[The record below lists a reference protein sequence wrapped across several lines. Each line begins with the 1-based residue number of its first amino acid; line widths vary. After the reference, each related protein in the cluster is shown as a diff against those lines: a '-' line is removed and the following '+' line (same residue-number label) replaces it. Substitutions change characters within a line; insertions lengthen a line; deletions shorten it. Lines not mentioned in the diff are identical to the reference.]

1 MTHFGICDILG
12 LNQYKRGIF
21 MSNEKK
27 TRVVVRLELH
37 PEYNELV
44 DKWMDGLRFNTK
56 RECTE
61 TLLVLGAMTLEIMGD
76 SAITSEAFASALYM
90 VGGRVLESE
99 LRDGVRKTVEEFKR
113 WREMQDMKADQTR
126 LLTETLVKV

>member
-1 MTHFGICDILG
+1 MPD
-12 LNQYKRGIF
+12 
-21 MSNEKK
+21 EKK
-27 TRVVVRLELH
+27 TRVVVRLDLR

-44 DKWMDGLRFNTK
+44 DKWLDGLRFNTK
-56 RECTE
+56 RDATE
-61 TLLVLGAMTLEIMGD
+61 TMLVLGAMTLEIMGD

-90 VGGRVLESE
+90 VGGRILEAE